1 MNGNIKFI
9 LGVLVGIL
17 ISGIT
22 VYAVNISSSN
32 VEYDNTNSGL
42 QSNNVEG
49 AINELY
55 QGVSA
60 KLPINTFNSA
70 LYKETLTTRT
80 TAPTDTTLDLSK
92 GKYIVVLV
100 NNTLFTPSANNNR
113 VESQSIGLSCT
124 SNNCIINLLSNRYFV
139 KSGTS
144 KYTTNNYIASNLWVS
159 TYYIQINEET
169 DVIHNYFAGSAS
181 TLTTIPHI
189 YSIQAIPINE

>member
-22 VYAVNISSSN
+22 VYAVNISSNN

-100 NNTLFTPSANNNR
+100 NNTLFTPSASNNR

-169 DVIHNYFAGSAS
+169 DVIHNYFYGSPS
-181 TLTTIPHI
+181 TMTTIPHI